1 MDIENILNKIQQVEH
16 GFQHIID
23 ATDEILYIEY
33 RCREVE
39 EKCYVFL

>member
-23 ATDEILYIEY
+23 ATDKILSSY
-33 RCREVE
+33 
-39 EKCYVFL
+39 